1 MAGSPFASSASRSWT
16 PGSSLL
22 PVSQAASYVGDTSL
36 AQSLWSTVTAD
47 KLVARVVVEN
57 AQGTR
62 HADRRALA
70 EHLREAILGR
80 LQEDRA

>member
-1 MAGSPFASSASRSWT
+1 VQPVVLSYRDAASA
-16 PGSSLL
+16 
-22 PVSQAASYVGDTSL
+22 VSQAASYVGDTSL